1 MIQDGGTGTTLKRV
15 FIQQENANASQ
26 HDITNNYGGGPTH
39 VAQQSYQLPIKG
51 GINGQK
57 RVIMQKANQA
67 LHQQKNNTTTYSA
80 SSVTASI
87 SAQSKKRREI

>member
-39 VAQQSYQLPIKG
+39 VAQQSY
-51 GINGQK
+51 
-57 RVIMQKANQA
+57 
-67 LHQQKNNTTTYSA
+67 
-80 SSVTASI
+80 
-87 SAQSKKRREI
+87 